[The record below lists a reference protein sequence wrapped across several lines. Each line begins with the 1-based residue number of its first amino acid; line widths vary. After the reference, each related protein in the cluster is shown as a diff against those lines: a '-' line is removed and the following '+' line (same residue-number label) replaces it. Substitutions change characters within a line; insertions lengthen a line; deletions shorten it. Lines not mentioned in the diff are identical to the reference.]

1 MEIFEKYVIIVGVVA
16 VFAIA
21 YLILYWL
28 FLKKQEFW
36 VKIVAIVVCSPI
48 VSLLTKFITFPSQKA
63 GLVQKGIP
71 FYYYTP
77 TQESIGKLIKS
88 IVKSAEVNSSGMDL
102 ERFFWNTVFYAGV
115 FLIITMFVKS
125 KKGKKEN

>member
-63 GLVQKGIP
+63 GLAQKGIP
-71 FYYYTP
+71 FHYYTP
-77 TQESIGKLIKS
+77 TQESIGTFIKS
-88 IVKSAEVNSSGMDL
+88 IVKSAEVNSSGMDW

>member
-1 MEIFEKYVIIVGVVA
+1 METFEKYVIIVGVVA

-36 VKIVAIVVCSPI
+36 VKIVAIIVCSPI
-48 VSLLTKFITFPSQKA
+48 VSFLTKFITFPSQKA

-71 FYYYTP
+71 FHYYTP
-77 TQESIGKLIKS
+77 AQESVGTFIKS
-88 IVKSAEVNSSGMDL
+88 IVKSAEVNSSGMDW